1 MQKRTTKSS
10 MNQSD
15 ISLYSITKKHEAI
28 TTNRTA
34 DVMLMSTTP
43 LVTMAL
49 VRGISSAASY
59 KNEINLQ
66 PNQYL

>member
-10 MNQSD
+10 MNQND

-43 LVTMAL
+43 LVPIAL
-49 VRGISSAASY
+49 ALGISSAESY
-59 KNEINLQ
+59 KNKINL
-66 PNQYL
+66 